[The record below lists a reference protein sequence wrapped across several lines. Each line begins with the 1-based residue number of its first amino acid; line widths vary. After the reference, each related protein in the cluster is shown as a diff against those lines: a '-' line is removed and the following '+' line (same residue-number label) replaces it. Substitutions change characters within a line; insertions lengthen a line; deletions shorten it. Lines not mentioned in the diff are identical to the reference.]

1 MEAVQLIEKE
11 DVDNLKFPSHE
22 VLEGASLIT
31 ERKKKLDKA
40 LSLGNLNKV
49 KVKITFTDSEST
61 KMVNTTIWAITE
73 KNIVLKAGRLI
84 PINRIESLE
93 FV

>member
-11 DVDNLKFPSHE
+11 VIDTLKFPSTE
-22 VLEGASLIT
+22 VLEDHDLIS
-31 ERKKKLDKA
+31 ERKSMLDKA

-49 KVKITFTDSEST
+49 KVKITFVDSESA

-73 KNIVLKAGRLI
+73 KNIVLKAGRMI
-84 PINRIESLE
+84 PKNRIEKLE

>member
-11 DVDNLKFPSHE
+11 VVDTLKFPSTE
-22 VLEGASLIT
+22 VLEDHDLIS
-31 ERKKKLDKA
+31 ERKSMLDKA

-49 KVKITFTDSEST
+49 KVKITFVDSESA

-73 KNIVLKAGRLI
+73 KNIVLKAGRMI
-84 PINRIESLE
+84 PINRIEKLE

>member
-11 DVDNLKFPSHE
+11 VRDTLKFPSTE
-22 VLEGASLIT
+22 VLEDHDLIS
-31 ERKKKLDKA
+31 ERKSMLDKA

-49 KVKITFTDSEST
+49 KVKITFVDSESA

-73 KNIVLKAGRLI
+73 KNIVLKAGRMI
-84 PINRIESLE
+84 PINRIEKLE

>member
-11 DVDNLKFPSHE
+11 VIDTLKFPSTE
-22 VLEGASLIT
+22 VLEDHDLIS
-31 ERKKKLDKA
+31 ERKSMLDKA

-49 KVKITFTDSEST
+49 KVKITFVDSESA

-73 KNIVLKAGRLI
+73 KNIVLKAGRMI
-84 PINRIESLE
+84 PINRIEKLE

>member
-11 DVDNLKFPSHE
+11 VVDTLKFPSTE
-22 VLEGASLIT
+22 VLEDPDLIS
-31 ERKKKLDKA
+31 ERKSMLDKA

-49 KVKITFTDSEST
+49 KVKITFVDSESA

-73 KNIVLKAGRLI
+73 KNIVLKAGRMI
-84 PINRIESLE
+84 PKNRIEKLE